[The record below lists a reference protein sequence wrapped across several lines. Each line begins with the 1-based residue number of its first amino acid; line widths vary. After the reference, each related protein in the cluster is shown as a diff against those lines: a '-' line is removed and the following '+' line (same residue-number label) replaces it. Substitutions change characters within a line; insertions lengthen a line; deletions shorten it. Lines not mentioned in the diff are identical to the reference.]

1 MKCDEAKP
9 ECDRCTSTGRKC
21 DGYVAPKPKKTA
33 PKLKANVEE
42 LALVRAINWEQGDSA
57 ERRAID
63 YFRCHTA
70 PGVSSYFDGDFV
82 SDAGVCDF
90 LKIIMLMGPYIAS
103 GVVWFWQYRKANP
116 PYGMLWLQSA
126 P

>member
-21 DGYVAPKPKKTA
+21 DGYVAQKPKKAA
-33 PKLKANVEE
+33 PKLKVTANTKEF
-42 LALVRAINWEQGDSA
+42 ALGRVINWEQGDSA

-70 PGVSSYFDGDFV
+70 PSVASYFDFDFV
-82 SDAGVCDF
+82 SPVGVCCSA
-90 LKIIMLMGPYIAS
+90 KVMLTLPS
-103 GVVWFWQYRKANP
+103 VE
-116 PYGMLWLQSA
+116 
-126 P
+126 